1 MQTRLTDNPPWKC
14 TAPNKAHPVAAGRSA
29 PDGRLRVH
37 PDGLDRRRRACKNFA
52 VRPEKS
58 SIYVYR
64 NERLGFAAPMSVSI
78 NGRLAG
84 KTLASTFWVWEVD
97 PGEYSIAAPAEDI
110 TAETLRT

>member
-1 MQTRLTDNPPWKC
+1 MGGCASIAMGSIEDD
-14 TAPNKAHPVAAGRSA
+14 A
-29 PDGRLRVH
+29 
-37 PDGLDRRRRACKNFA
+37 RATNFA
-52 VRPEKS
+52 VRPDKS
-58 SIYVYR
+58 SIYGYR

-78 NGRLAG
+78 DGRLAG